1 MKNLGNL
8 MKQAKAMQEKME
20 SMQAELEE
28 LEVTGESGAGMVKVT
43 MTAKGVLMRVKID
56 PSIVD
61 PDDPDML
68 EDLVVAAHN
77 DAKRRAD
84 QAMKE
89 KMAEVTG
96 GLELPPGMKLPF

>member
-20 SMQAELEE
+20 TMQSELEE
-28 LEVTGESGAGMVKVT
+28 MEVSGESGAGMVRVT
-43 MTAKGVLMRVKID
+43 LTAKGVMKGVKID

-61 PDDPDML
+61 PEDPEMM
-68 EDLVVAAHN
+68 EDLIVAAHA

-84 QAMKE
+84 EAMQQ
-89 KMAEVTG
+89 KMSEVTG
-96 GLELPPGMKLPF
+96 GLDLPPGMKLPF

>member
-20 SMQAELEE
+20 TMQAELES
-28 LEVTGESGAGMVKVT
+28 LEVTGESGAGMVRVT
-43 MTAKGVLMRVKID
+43 MTAKGVLQKVKID

-61 PDDPDML
+61 PADPEML
-68 EDLVVAAHN
+68 EDLIVAAHN

-84 QAMKE
+84 ETMKE
-89 KMAEVTG
+89 KMSEVTG
-96 GLELPPGMKLPF
+96 GLDLPPGMKLPF